1 MRSNH
6 FLTLA
11 QVCKSRAAQ
20 LCIRSAKPACSQALA
35 STVWKYQKANATITK
50 IQLWGNKIGDGG
62 AIALAESLKVTLL
75 MSFRLVRTTPFDV
88 PSANER
94 RSVIC
99 CTSVLECCSV
109 RLMRCDVCELCGW
122 RQVRPGVRFSR
133 HECVHLRRFMRLKP
147 SNISING
154 ADVDAEQCLAC
165 AMRAINMFLT

>member
-6 FLTLA
+6 FHTLA

-35 STVWKYQKANATITK
+35 STVWKYHKANDTITEMD
-50 IQLWGNKIGDGG
+50 LSANDTGDGG
-62 AIALAESLKVTLL
+62 AIAMGESLKATLL

-88 PSANER
+88 PSAHGR

-99 CTSVLECCSV
+99 VTSVLECCSV

-122 RQVRPGVRFSR
+122 RQLRPEVAFSR
-133 HECVHLRRFMRLKP
+133 HE
-147 SNISING
+147 
-154 ADVDAEQCLAC
+154 
-165 AMRAINMFLT
+165 